1 MSALVTRI
9 RYALRSARRQRL
21 RTVAL
26 VAGVALTTA
35 LAAAIACIDLGVRDA
50 TTTRAGETRLI
61 VYRENRTQLWRK
73 KRDEEL
79 TAADKNMIFKYTLAV
94 VLGRNF
100 NIRSPAIKKALQRLA
115 FFTDLLGDPKMQEYT
130 QPVEQNAELKFKY
143 ENGMFQ
149 KTRPGMVVEPEVS
162 VAPPPLPVLIK

>member
-1 MSALVTRI
+1 MNAILSRI

-61 VYRENRTQLWRK
+61 VYRENRFCPSQARCPSAT
-73 KRDEEL
+73 
-79 TAADKNMIFKYTLAV
+79 T
-94 VLGRNF
+94 G
-100 NIRSPAIKKALQRLA
+100 RSPSCPAWRRWC
-115 FFTDLLGDPKMQEYT
+115 P
-130 QPVEQNAELKFKY
+130 
-143 ENGMFQ
+143 
-149 KTRPGMVVEPEVS
+149 
-162 VAPPPLPVLIK
+162 